1 MEILYIIRI
10 VLGLLLFPAI
20 CILFITLAIA
30 KTRKDDGLLFID
42 FKNASRDSK
51 TILFTIL
58 GFIIHLILFAALSI
72 ISNRIFWNDK
82 LDIMKNYNFIS
93 DRCYVNDSLI
103 QDPSNI
109 LKSLQGY
116 KGISPNHTHPD
127 KKIEIRIE
135 IPNRN
140 VMIYVFRDSYHKD
153 QYWIIDYQE
162 KYNMYNELG
171 IIETEELDGF

>member
-58 GFIIHLILFAALSI
+58 GFIIQYIVKFPKDPTQISRLKEVTKWYGLI
-72 ISNRIFWNDK
+72 
-82 LDIMKNYNFIS
+82 
-93 DRCYVNDSLI
+93 
-103 QDPSNI
+103 
-109 LKSLQGY
+109 GY
-116 KGISPNHTHPD
+116 
-127 KKIEIRIE
+127 
-135 IPNRN
+135 
-140 VMIYVFRDSYHKD
+140 
-153 QYWIIDYQE
+153 
-162 KYNMYNELG
+162 
-171 IIETEELDGF
+171 GFMVY